1 MAGKRGFPRK
11 EPKMAT
17 KIWNIDTHE
26 MTELTLMS
34 DGLNF
39 LDDVIG
45 GCNQDGMFYT
55 EDMPEEADFAMDS
68 ENLAWWEDWA
78 EREQVI
84 LDRANEIGE
93 EAIEKIAEL
102 AMDYGHDMEMLQV
115 EEEKF
120 LGIV

>member
-1 MAGKRGFPRK
+1 
-11 EPKMAT
+11 MAT

-39 LDDVIG
+39 LDEVIG
-45 GCNQDGMFYT
+45 GCDQDGMFYT

-84 LDRANEIGE
+84 LDKANEIGE
-93 EAIEKIAEL
+93 EAIEKLSEL

>member
-1 MAGKRGFPRK
+1 MPRE
-11 EPKMAT
+11 EPEMAT

-39 LDDVIG
+39 LDEVIG
-45 GCNQDGMFYT
+45 GCDQDGMFYT

-84 LDRANEIGE
+84 LDKANEIP
-93 EAIEKIAEL
+93 EL